1 MAVTRTST
9 VELIDLTDKINKIPR
24 TPSVFDQLLD
34 VSDESVTTTTVQVD
48 VVQRNLDLMVAQ
60 RRGGER
66 TNIKNASY
74 ITKSFVAPFFTLD
87 GAIKP
92 TDLQNL
98 RQAGTANDVETVD
111 NVRLNIMEDT
121 RRYHKAL
128 RQKAVAEAIKGLS
141 YVGNDLYPVY
151 NYYTEFGVSKTTV
164 PFDFTSATMDPM
176 KQAEIARRAIVD
188 NAQDGASGYQIVC
201 LCGYKFF
208 DGLLA
213 NPTFREAYQSYL
225 NGAQPLRDRMGG
237 NSNIRQMEHGSIVY
251 IDVSS
256 EKLGGA
262 ALLGDND
269 GYFIPVGIPD
279 MFRAFYA
286 PGDLI
291 DEVNKP
297 GKEIYMIEK
306 RDYRSVKMETETSM
320 IVVNTRPEL
329 VVYAQ
334 ATYA

>member
-9 VELIDLTDKINKIPR
+9 VELIDLTDKVNKIPR
-24 TPSVFDQLLD
+24 TPTVFDQLLNI
-34 VSDESVTTTTVQVD
+34 SDESVSTTTVQVD

-66 TNIKNASY
+66 TNLKNASY

-111 NVRLNIMEDT
+111 NVRMNIMEDT

-151 NYYTEFGVSKTTV
+151 NYYTEFGETQSTV
-164 PFDFTSATMDPM
+164 PFDFTSATMDPL
-176 KQAEIARRAIVD
+176 KQAEIARRVIVD
-188 NAQDGASGYQIVC
+188 NAQDGSSSYQIIA

-213 NPTFREAYQSYL
+213 NPAFREAYQSYL

-237 NSNIRQMEHGSIVY
+237 NSNIRQMTFGNVVY
-251 IDVSS
+251 VDVSS

-262 ALLGDND
+262 SLLGDND
-269 GYFIPVGIPD
+269 AYMLPVGMQG

-291 DEVNKP
+291 SEVNKP
-297 GKEIYMIEK
+297 GKELYMIEK
-306 RDYRSVKMETETSM
+306 RDYRSVKMETETAF
-320 IVVNTRPEL
+320 IVVNTLPKL
-329 VVYAQ
+329 VVKCVG
-334 ATYA
+334 TYA